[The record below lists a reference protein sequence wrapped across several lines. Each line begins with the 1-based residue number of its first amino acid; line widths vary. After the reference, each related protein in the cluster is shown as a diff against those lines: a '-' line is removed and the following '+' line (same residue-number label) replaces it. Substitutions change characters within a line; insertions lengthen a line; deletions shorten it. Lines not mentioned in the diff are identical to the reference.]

1 MSLSK
6 IFVVALVIGLY
17 GCGTSNHVGECTIS
31 PTSKNAATTATP
43 SPNTGKAILKVTQAT
58 AIDTWGPTKILV
70 DKKLV
75 CTLQNPNDCS
85 VEIGTGCQEIT
96 LDHTI
101 DPGTF
106 SRMYLF
112 EDGKSYQFE
121 VDTQWGVAIANAVA
135 APVPLGTMLGG
146 KGSSAQVFL
155 KLLSVKKIGE

>member
-70 DKKLV
+70 D
-75 CTLQNPNDCS
+75 
-85 VEIGTGCQEIT
+85 
-96 LDHTI
+96 
-101 DPGTF
+101 
-106 SRMYLF
+106 
-112 EDGKSYQFE
+112 
-121 VDTQWGVAIANAVA
+121 
-135 APVPLGTMLGG
+135 
-146 KGSSAQVFL
+146 
-155 KLLSVKKIGE
+155 